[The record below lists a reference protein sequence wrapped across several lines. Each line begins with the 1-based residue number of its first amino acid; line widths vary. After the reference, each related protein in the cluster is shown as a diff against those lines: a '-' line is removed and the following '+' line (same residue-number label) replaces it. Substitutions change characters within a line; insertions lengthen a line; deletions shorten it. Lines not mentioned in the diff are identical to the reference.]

1 VARAARRLRLSPSAT
16 SRALTRLRE
25 STGDPLLVRAGRG
38 LVPTPRALE
47 LRGRVGVLVQEA
59 EAVLAPVKPVNM
71 QEVVRTVTLRNRG
84 GFVENFG
91 PALVAKVNELAPGV
105 RLHFIPKLEPENT
118 TLLRDGTVDLVTGVI
133 SNTSGPELRM
143 QALFRDRNIVVARQ
157 DHPLCGRPL
166 TAESYA
172 SARHVLVADRE
183 FDVLPVDEAV
193 EKLGLTRNI
202 AAVVG
207 GFSEALSLVR
217 GTDLLATVPER
228 FTSNLRD
235 GLAGFAFPMP
245 LEEFTVSLLWHPR
258 MDADPVH
265 RWLREC
271 IRDVCRATIRG
282 QRVGEEI
289 GAEAGPSR
297 QGKPAPVAEADIPAA
312 RKSHAAVRAG

>member
-1 VARAARRLRLSPSAT
+1 
-16 SRALTRLRE
+16 
-25 STGDPLLVRAGRG
+25 
-38 LVPTPRALE
+38 
-47 LRGRVGVLVQEA
+47 
-59 EAVLAPVKPVNM
+59 
-71 QEVVRTVTLRNRG
+71 
-84 GFVENFG
+84 
-91 PALVAKVNELAPGV
+91 
-105 RLHFIPKLEPENT
+105 
-118 TLLRDGTVDLVTGVI
+118 
-133 SNTSGPELRM
+133 M

-166 TAESYA
+166 AAESYA

-271 IRDVCRATIRG
+271 IRDVCRVTIRG
-282 QRVGEEI
+282 QRAGEEI
-289 GAEAGPSR
+289 DAEAGPSR
-297 QGKPAPVAEADIPAA
+297 QGKPARVAEADVPAA
-312 RKSHAAVRAG
+312 RKSRAAVRAG